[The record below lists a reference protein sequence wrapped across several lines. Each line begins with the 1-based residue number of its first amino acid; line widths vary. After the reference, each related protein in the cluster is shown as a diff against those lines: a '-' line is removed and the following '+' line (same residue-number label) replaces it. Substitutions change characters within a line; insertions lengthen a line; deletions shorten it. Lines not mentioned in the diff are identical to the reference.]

1 MSASTDQTSTTAPLS
16 TIPYVRLGKSGL
28 KVSKLIL
35 GCMTY
40 GSSQWAPWVLD
51 EAEGLE
57 HIKAAYDLG
66 INTFDTAD
74 MYSNGYSEIV
84 LGKAIKKYNLP
95 RDEIVVMTKI
105 YATVMRNPGDLE
117 FGITEEEMERKR
129 YTNQKGLNR
138 KHIFEGVKR
147 SLERLQLDYIDVLQC
162 HRFDY
167 NTSIEETMQAL
178 HDVVKAGLRTAFSQL
193 AHGVEL
199 PSVQKMQSYAR
210 QHNLTEFISMQNRYN
225 AIYREEEREMVPML
239 KDMGVGMIPYTVL
252 ASGFLTRKI
261 SEPETGRSSVDQIA
275 KFLNGDPEQNR
286 FLADINERIAQIA
299 EKRGVSMGQVAIAW
313 LLSKPFV
320 TAPIVGSTSIDKLKD
335 LIGMHAD
342 SVKRADLTNELPVW
356 VLGGINVQL
365 SEEEVK
371 SIDEPYLPRAVAGH
385 F

>member
-1 MSASTDQTSTTAPLS
+1 MSASTAQTSTATPLS
-16 TIPYVRLGKSGL
+16 TVPYVRLGKSGL

-51 EAEGLE
+51 EAEGIE

-74 MYSNGYSEIV
+74 MYSNGHSEII
-84 LGKAIKKYNLP
+84 LGKAIKQYNLP

-117 FGITEEEMERKR
+117 FGISEEEMERRR

-167 NTSIEETMQAL
+167 NTPIEETMQAL
-178 HDVVKAGLRTAFSQL
+178 HDVVKAGLVRYIGMSSCWAWQF
-193 AHGVEL
+193 
-199 PSVQKMQSYAR
+199 QKMQSYAR

-239 KDMGVGMIPYTVL
+239 QDMGVGMIPYTVL
-252 ASGFLTRKI
+252 ASGFLTRRI
-261 SEPETGRSSVDQIA
+261 SDPQTGRSSVDQIA
-275 KFLNGDPEQNR
+275 KYMNGDPEQNR

-299 EKRGVSMGQVAIAW
+299 DKRGVSMGQIAIAW

-320 TAPIVGSTSIDKLKD
+320 TAPIIGSTSIEKLKD
-335 LIGMHAD
+335 L
-342 SVKRADLTNELPVW
+342 V
-356 VLGGINVQL
+356 GGLDVQL
-365 SEEEVK
+365 SEKEVK

>member
-1 MSASTDQTSTTAPLS
+1 MSAPTVQTSPTAPLS
-16 TIPYVRLGKSGL
+16 TVPYVRLGKSGL

-51 EAEGLE
+51 EAEGIE

-74 MYSNGYSEIV
+74 MYSNGHSEIV
-84 LGKAIKKYNLP
+84 LGKAIKKHNLP

-105 YATVMRNPGDLE
+105 YATVMRNPGDRE
-117 FGITEEEMERKR
+117 FGLSEDEMAKRR

-138 KHIFEGVKR
+138 KHIFEGLNG
-147 SLERLQLDYIDVLQC
+147 SLGGLRLESSFFLLGPGLASVPLLEGPLRVLL
-162 HRFDY
+162 
-167 NTSIEETMQAL
+167 AL
-178 HDVVKAGLRTAFSQL
+178 FKAGLFGSLGFSFCW
-193 AHGVEL
+193 AWHFF
-199 PSVQKMQSYAR
+199 QKMQSYAR

-239 KDMGVGMIPYTVL
+239 QDMGVGMIPYTVL
-252 ASGFLTRKI
+252 ASGFLTRRI
-261 SEPETGRSSVDQIA
+261 NEPQTGRSSVDQFA

-299 EKRGVSMGQVAIAW
+299 EKRGVSMGRIAIAW

-320 TAPIVGSTSIDKLKD
+320 TAPIVGSTSIEKLKD
-335 LIGMHAD
+335 LI
-342 SVKRADLTNELPVW
+342 
-356 VLGGINVQL
+356 GGINVQL
-365 SEEEVK
+365 SEEEVE
-371 SIDEPYLPRAVAGH
+371 SIDEAYLPRAVAGH

>member
-1 MSASTDQTSTTAPLS
+1 MSASTDQTPTTAPPS

-74 MYSNGYSEIV
+74 MCFNGYSEIV

-105 YATVMRNPGDLE
+105 CAIVMRNPSELE

-129 YTNQKGLNR
+129 YTNQRGLSR
-138 KHIFEGVKR
+138 KVRAGADRATIEQKKATALTTTLPSKR
-147 SLERLQLDYIDVLQC
+147 LCKHYT
-162 HRFDY
+162 
-167 NTSIEETMQAL
+167 TSSKQGSFATLGCPLVGPGNLSCGA
-178 HDVVKAGLRTAFSQL
+178 
-193 AHGVEL
+193 EL

-225 AIYREEEREMVPML
+225 AIYREEEREMVPLL

-252 ASGFLTRKI
+252 ASGFLTRRI

-275 KFLNGDPEQNR
+275 RFLNGDPEQNR
-286 FLADINERIAQIA
+286 FLAEINERIAQIA
-299 EKRGVSMGQVAIAW
+299 EKRGVSMGQIAIAW

-335 LIGMHAD
+335 LIG
-342 SVKRADLTNELPVW
+342 
-356 VLGGINVQL
+356 GINVQL